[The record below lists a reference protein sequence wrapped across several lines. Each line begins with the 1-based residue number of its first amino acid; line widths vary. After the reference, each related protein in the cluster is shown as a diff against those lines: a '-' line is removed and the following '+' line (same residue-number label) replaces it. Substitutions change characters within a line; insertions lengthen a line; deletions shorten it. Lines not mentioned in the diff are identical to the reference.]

1 MKQKTQEKVMVR
13 GHERT
18 VWVGPRGGRYVEMNG
33 GMVSLPSLR
42 IPSSRRSVT
51 VVKRMPRAITRDQV
65 YAALQPGIDAI
76 FDTCREEG
84 RIDRITVSHFRV
96 ALYLYYKFLSKYQ
109 EPTMHGTDKC
119 SCSLLNWPKLREVS
133 HVPAKMDPTDVHTR
147 LNIACHFIQ
156 FLSTAAILPNAFTKR
171 YYIDAIREFCNQT
184 SLEDLVSECPVEDE
198 FRNGMKT
205 RLCSWHPMH
214 DYLLKVVLQ
223 KEPVA
228 ARVGRSRMSA
238 SPQGAER
245 QRFASATTQLVAPA
259 KRVTETSALTSAMR
273 GMVAA

>member
-13 GHERT
+13 GQERA

-51 VVKRMPRAITRDQV
+51 VVKRMPRAITRDDV
-65 YAALQPGIDAI
+65 YAALQPGINAI

-84 RIDRITVSHFRV
+84 RIDRITVHHFRM

-109 EPTMHGTDKC
+109 EPTMPMVNKC
-119 SCSLLNWPKLREVS
+119 SCTLLNWPKLREVS
-133 HVPAKMDPTDVHTR
+133 HVPAKMDPKDVHSR

-156 FLSTAAILPNAFTKR
+156 FLSTAAVLPNAFTKR
-171 YYIDAIREFCNQT
+171 YYIVAIREFCNQT
-184 SLEDLVSECPVEDE
+184 SLEDVVSECPVEDE
-198 FRNGMKT
+198 FKNGMKM

-214 DYLLKVVLQ
+214 DYLLKVVLG
-223 KEPVA
+223 KRPAEGS
-228 ARVGRSRMSA
+228 VGRSRTSA
-238 SPQGAER
+238 SPPGTVN
-245 QRFASATTQLVAPA
+245 RFASANNAMIAPA
-259 KRVTETSALTSAMR
+259 KRVTETSALTRALR